1 MGEVYLAEHVN
12 LGRKEALKILH
23 PAFARDPQFVAR
35 FRREARATNRV
46 SHPNIVSVFDFGQLP
61 DARFFLAM
69 EYAEGEP
76 VDAALHR
83 GPVAIPRALSILAQ
97 LADAAH
103 AAHQCGVI
111 HRDLKPANLVL
122 TTHRNHPDH
131 LKVLDFGIA
140 KIIAPDHQDSVAS
153 ATDVVFGTPAY
164 MAPERFEGA
173 PGDPRSDLYAIGCIA
188 YELLVGEPPFSGNSV
203 ALTHA
208 HLNRAAPPL
217 RRRRTDAPPQIEA
230 IIARLLEKDPL
241 KRYPSGRDLSA
252 DVVEV
257 LGYRGRSGSGGR
269 RRRVVSMIHA
279 AQTGVDFGEPVDTLE
294 RSPAA
299 NVALMARSPTEDL
312 SSDAAVSEQ
321 RAAVR
326 ELAEALVD
334 QGASDISLIVGLA
347 HLNEIADELDR
358 MDTAAEARAAR
369 SAAVEQAARERE
381 AALRFALGELRFER
395 SQALG
400 RGEVVTVDLDR
411 QIEQLEGRL
420 ARAAGD
426 VTAELDRITD
436 EGIEDAARRDDTE
449 KDLDKTTGLLESLV
463 EEIVPRFAGDDTI
476 TRLRGRVANARARRS
491 KA

>member
-46 SHPNIVSVFDFGQLP
+46 SHPNIVAVFDFGQLP
-61 DARFFLAM
+61 DGRFFLAM
-69 EYAEGEP
+69 EYADGES
-76 VDAALHR
+76 VDSALIR
-83 GPVAIPRALSILAQ
+83 GPLAIPRALAILAQ
-97 LADAAH
+97 LAEAAH

-122 TTHRNHPDH
+122 TTHRGHPDH

-208 HLNRAAPPL
+208 HMNRPAPPL
-217 RRRRTDAPPQIEA
+217 RRRRPDAPPQLEDVV
-230 IIARLLEKDPL
+230 ARLLQKDPQQ
-241 KRYPSGRDLSA
+241 RYPSGRELAA
-252 DVVEV
+252 DVVDV
-257 LGYRGRSGSGGR
+257 PGYRGRSGSGAKR
-269 RRRVVSMIHA
+269 RRLVSMLHA
-279 AQTGVDFGEPVDTLE
+279 AQNPEGFGESIDTLE
-294 RSPAA
+294 RSPAVNA
-299 NVALMARSPTEDL
+299 AMMARSPTEDL
-312 SSDAAVSEQ
+312 SADTALGEE

-334 QGASDISLIVGLA
+334 QGANDISLIVGLA

-369 SAAVEQAARERE
+369 AAAVEQAARERE
-381 AALRFALGELRFER
+381 AALRFALGELRYER
-395 SQALG
+395 SQAIG
-400 RGEVVTVDLDR
+400 RGEAVTVDLDR

-420 ARAAGD
+420 ARTAGE

-436 EGIEDAARRDDTE
+436 EGIDDAARRDDME
-449 KDLDKTTGLLESLV
+449 RDLDRTSQTLRELV
-463 EEIVPRFAGDDTI
+463 DEIAPRFADDDTV
-476 TRLRGRVANARARRS
+476 TRLRGRLANARARSRR
-491 KA
+491 A